1 MPYEGIPIL
10 LSMNSPLY
18 TVEKDGTKGVIQQK
32 NARLVAARRAGLFQ
46 VSKTMYNEDCESK
59 DNIEVESRTERALTE
74 CMTVVST
81 EGTPISNPDT
91 HTVSVVSHS
100 GETYTVE
107 ARGEVC
113 TCPDHQH
120 NHRRCKHIR
129 RARFALGIDEL
140 SAAMLREFDI
150 AENFAAHAPGPIVVA
165 SDGGLIGDSKAQH
178 ESSKDEEDTLAAI
191 IEDRDVR
198 GTCCSICGSRV
209 KGFYGVDESE
219 VVCNDCRRAQRQNDR
234 HALLSRIRTYGG
246 GSEVDKH
253 TTLSELFSK

>member
-1 MPYEGIPIL
+1 
-10 LSMNSPLY
+10 
-18 TVEKDGTKGVIQQK
+18 
-32 NARLVAARRAGLFQ
+32 
-46 VSKTMYNEDCESK
+46 
-59 DNIEVESRTERALTE
+59 
-74 CMTVVST
+74 
-81 EGTPISNPDT
+81 
-91 HTVSVVSHS
+91 
-100 GETYTVE
+100 
-107 ARGEVC
+107 
-113 TCPDHQH
+113 
-120 NHRRCKHIR
+120 
-129 RARFALGIDEL
+129 
-140 SAAMLREFDI
+140 MLREFDI

-198 GTCCSICGSRV
+198 GTCCSICVSRV